1 MTVFARITLRLLLCA
16 SADSALANSL
26 HRLDLMTDG
35 RSDRV
40 VFEFDH
46 RATYKMSSP
55 AADVVEIAFSDVEL
69 SSEFLLPDMPSGL
82 NVIQHM
88 TPRKDE
94 KGKLV
99 VTIHLQREAEPTG
112 ITLSAT
118 PWKYAMDLSPK
129 ITDGEQ
135 AKPRYIPG
143 DRPFHT
149 KYTQKDPESPDS
161 LRGVRLS
168 RLSLI
173 ILLIFAFAA
182 GVLSIF
188 GLGHALQ
195 RPRRRVGSIP
205 KVNQPTSSSRD
216 TFHFELERDLS
227 RLKRTVE
234 REHSEPWSALSLM
247 EERQKLILKLMQEG
261 QDLNAIARALDMSPD
276 QIRKILDNQS

>member
-1 MTVFARITLRLLLCA
+1 MTTSARITLRLLLCA
-16 SADSALANSL
+16 SAASAAANTL

-40 VFEFDH
+40 IFEFDH

-55 AADVVEIAFSDVEL
+55 AADVVEIAFNDAEL
-69 SSEFLLPDMPSGL
+69 SPEFALPDLPSGL
-82 NVIQHM
+82 SVIQHM
-88 TPRKDE
+88 TPHEDE

-129 ITDGEQ
+129 MTDGKQ

-143 DRPFHT
+143 DQPFRT
-149 KYTQKDPESPDS
+149 KYTQKDPESVNS
-161 LRGVRLS
+161 THGIRLS

-173 ILLIFAFAA
+173 VLMMLAFAA
-182 GVLSIF
+182 GVISVF

-195 RPRRRVGSIP
+195 RPRRRGGSIP
-205 KVNQPTSSSRD
+205 KGNPPASSSRNAL
-216 TFHFELERDLS
+216 HLELEHDLS

-247 EERQKLILKLMQEG
+247 EERQKLIIKLMQEG

-276 QIRKILDNQS
+276 QIRKFLDNQS